1 MSKLT
6 DFGVFLLIGGFV
18 IVFAPSPF
26 SGDGLSVD
34 YYHDLCE
41 GNILVSL
48 LASEECDQWNLMWSF
63 GWFAMLSGGGLIG
76 AGLFSND
83 QVVEQADTPQEAPK
97 VDPNL
102 LSRESLVPFVTPM
115 SLDEMLEDGFQA
127 DVIEEY
133 QKYWREE
140 AQAMI
145 QKGLDDSDL
154 KYDVEEFNEVWNE
167 INNTTDEVEVDEDEM
182 LEGTE
187 EAHQDSDEEDDPQED
202 SELQSESRLQ
212 KHDDHPGWLWDPD
225 NQEWVPDPDS
235 PQS

>member
-6 DFGVFLLIGGFV
+6 NFGVFLLIGGLV

-26 SGDGLSVD
+26 SGDGFSVD

-48 LASEECDQWNLMWSF
+48 LASEECDKWNLMWSF

-83 QVVEQADTPQEAPK
+83 QVVEQADQVVEQADAPQEAPK
-97 VDPNL
+97 MDPYM
-102 LSRESLVPFVTPM
+102 LSREELVEYVKPK
-115 SLDEMLEDGFQA
+115 SLEDFAFSDYPQRMW
-127 DVIEEY
+127 EEY

-140 AQAMI
+140 AADMI
-145 QKGLDDSDL
+145 KKTLDDSNL

-167 INNTTDEVEVDEDEM
+167 LNNTTD
-182 LEGTE
+182 
-187 EAHQDSDEEDDPQED
+187 
-202 SELQSESRLQ
+202 
-212 KHDDHPGWLWDPD
+212 
-225 NQEWVPDPDS
+225 
-235 PQS
+235 

>member
-76 AGLFSND
+76 IGLFSND
-83 QVVEQADTPQEAPK
+83 QVVEQADAPQEAPK
-97 VDPNL
+97 VDTNM
-102 LSRESLVPFVTPM
+102 LSREELVKFVKPK
-115 SLDEMLEDGFQA
+115 SLEDEHAWSRSQW
-127 DVIEEY
+127 EEY

-140 AQAMI
+140 GADMI
-145 QKGLDDSDL
+145 KKTLDDANL

-167 INNTTDEVEVDEDEM
+167 LNNTTD
-182 LEGTE
+182 
-187 EAHQDSDEEDDPQED
+187 
-202 SELQSESRLQ
+202 
-212 KHDDHPGWLWDPD
+212 
-225 NQEWVPDPDS
+225 
-235 PQS
+235 